1 MTRDPSFNRSY
12 KNPYRRGL
20 LAVAGVTGL
29 FLLIALASTGLTLG
43 GWEDLFI
50 VPAIISGGLTLL
62 FGLIGLGTW
71 LYGFW
76 QVHKIKEF
84 LTSGRPLVQWTYT
97 PEEWQELKEA
107 NWQEEQ
113 GDWQLQLGC
122 LTVIFALAGLLTGAM
137 IGGDEGLAEAFTGGL
152 IGGGIGALLG
162 GLIGAVVAGF
172 NHLAVRQA
180 YQQIEPGEVALAP
193 DELYVNEDY
202 FKGNGDSSYIKH
214 TELQPGTPTL
224 LQITVRVPLRPRG
237 PSEETWVVVVPPRMI
252 ERVKA
257 ILPSLQSYHEEDK
270 QDD

>member
-1 MTRDPSFNRSY
+1 MTIGTSSNRSY

-29 FLLIALASTGLTLG
+29 ALLIALASIGLILS

-50 VPAIISGGLTLL
+50 VPAIISGGLALL
-62 FGLIGLGTW
+62 FGLVGLGTW

-76 QVHKIKEF
+76 QVQKIKEF

-113 GDWQLQLGC
+113 GDWKLQLGC
-122 LTVIFALAGLLTGAM
+122 LTFIFALAGLLTGVM
-137 IGGDEGLAEAFTGGL
+137 IGADEGLTEAFTGAL
-152 IGGGIGALLG
+152 IGGAIGAFLG

-172 NHLAVRQA
+172 NHLAARQA
-180 YQQIEPGEVALAP
+180 YRQIEPGEVALAS

-214 TELQPGTPTL
+214 AELQPGTPAL
-224 LQITVRVPLRPRG
+224 LEITVQVPLRPRG

-257 ILPSLQSYHEEDK
+257 ILPSLSSYHGEDE
-270 QDD
+270 QDA